1 MVQISDRANRIQP
14 SPTLAVSAKA
24 KKMRSE
30 GIDVLSFDVGEP
42 DFDTPDHV
50 KMAAIKALV
59 QGDTKYTPAT
69 GTEKL
74 KAAIC
79 KKLRE
84 ENGLEYSTNQIVV
97 SCGAKHSLYNIF
109 QAMVNPGDEVI
120 IPAPYWVSYPDQVLL
135 AGGTPV
141 FIPTDE
147 ITKFKISPRQL
158 EDALTD
164 RTVAVVL
171 NSPSNPTGA
180 TYLPEAVRELGEIIL
195 SHPRAT
201 IVSDEIY
208 EKIVYDGRE
217 VVSIASFGPELKA
230 RTVVVN
236 GLSKSA
242 SMTGWRLGYTA
253 SVKELAEA
261 MGKIQSQSTS
271 NPTSFAQAGG
281 LAALLGPKDFE
292 RAMVAEFDR
301 RRRRVTDLLNDIP
314 GITCELPEGAFYAF
328 ANAVGVL
335 GKSYQGTQV
344 DNSGQLADYL
354 LREARIAVV
363 PGNGF
368 GLDTHL
374 RLSYATSMEY
384 IEEGLKRMQQAL
396 MS

>member
-42 DFDTPDHV
+42 DFDTPDHI

-74 KAAIC
+74 KVAIC

-84 ENGLEYSTNQIVV
+84 ENGLEYSTNQVVV

-180 TYLPEAVRELGEIIL
+180 TYLPEAVRELGETIL

-217 VVSIASFGPELKA
+217 VVSIASFSPALKA

-328 ANAVGVL
+328 ANAAGVL

-396 MS
+396 TN

>member
-1 MVQISDRANRIQP
+1 MQISDRANRIQP

-24 KKMRSE
+24 KKMRAE
-30 GIDVLSFDVGEP
+30 GIDVISFDVGEP

-50 KMAAIKALV
+50 KMAAIKALAD
-59 QGDTKYTPAT
+59 GDTKYTPAT

-79 KKLRE
+79 GKLKQ
-84 ENGLEYSTNQIVV
+84 ENGLDYATNQIVV

-109 QAMVNPGDEVI
+109 QAMLNPGDEVV

-135 AGGTPV
+135 ADGKPV
-141 FIPTDE
+141 FIPTDDK
-147 ITKFKISPRQL
+147 TQFKISPRQL
-158 EDALTD
+158 QEALTD
-164 RTVAVVL
+164 KTVAVVL

-180 TYLPEAVRELGEIIL
+180 TYSPDALRELGEVVL
-195 SHPRAT
+195 SHPKAV
-201 IVSDEIY
+201 IIADEIY

-217 VVSIASFGPELKA
+217 VVSIASFSAEMKE

-253 SVKELAEA
+253 SVRELAGA

-281 LAALLGPKDFE
+281 VAALLGPKDFE
-292 RAMVAEFDR
+292 KKMVAEFDR
-301 RRRRVTDLLNDIP
+301 RRKRVTELLNDIP
-314 GITCELPEGAFYAF
+314 GISCDLPEGAFYAF
-328 ANAVGVL
+328 ANAAGVMGKTFGSTPVG
-335 GKSYQGTQV
+335 
-344 DNSGQLADYL
+344 NSGQLADYL
-354 LREARIAVV
+354 LNEARIAVV

-368 GLDTHL
+368 GLDTHI
-374 RLSYATSMEY
+374 RLSYATSMEC
-384 IEEGLKRMQQAL
+384 IEEGLRRMKEAL
-396 MS
+396 S